1 VRAVSAGGDAQ
12 GHASLTARHAERDW
26 RGHGMSTDI
35 VEATAQAALAI
46 VNRIDRQ
53 SAQGRSGA
61 PIEACGHGRP
71 PLDPRA
77 QGSAPKEHRA

>member
-1 VRAVSAGGDAQ
+1 
-12 GHASLTARHAERDW
+12 
-26 RGHGMSTDI
+26 MSTDI

-61 PIEACGHGRP
+61 PIEASGHARP
-71 PLDPRA
+71 SFDPRA
-77 QGSAPKEHRA
+77 QGSAQKEHRA